1 MTEPTL
7 NPLYPSLH
15 AVTSYIVAT
24 AVSEMLK
31 ISYETGEDAKSGIE
45 LLTEWIC
52 DVFTSYP
59 FEEDAPNVR
68 LQVMRELE
76 FIGFA
81 W

>member
-7 NPLYPSLH
+7 NFQYPSLH
-15 AVTSYIVAT
+15 AITSYIVAM

-31 ISYETGEDAKSGIE
+31 ISYETGQDATPGIE
-45 LLTEWIC
+45 LLTEWVG
-52 DVFTSYP
+52 DVFNSYP
-59 FEEDAPNVR
+59 FEEDAPNFR

-76 FIGFA
+76 FIGFS